1 MSDERMIK
9 DLSIRLRSIEEQL
22 QQVQVNVAEIRANQ
36 RVSGYVGGVALTA
49 VAGILA
55 KLFLQ

>member
-1 MSDERMIK
+1 MSDEQIIK

-22 QQVQVNVAEIRANQ
+22 QKLHVSVAEIKANQ
-36 RVSGYVGGVALTA
+36 RISGYIGGAALTA

-55 KLFLQ
+55 KLLIA